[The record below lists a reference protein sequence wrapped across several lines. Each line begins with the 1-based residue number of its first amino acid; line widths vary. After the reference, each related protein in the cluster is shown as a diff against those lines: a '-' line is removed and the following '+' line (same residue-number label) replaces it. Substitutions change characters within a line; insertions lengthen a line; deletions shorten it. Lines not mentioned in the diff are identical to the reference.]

1 MFEQFTRNRVLVYL
15 KKNADYGFQLD
26 NKVKFC
32 KITTIVVT
40 WIDVKLEKSGI
51 I

>member
-1 MFEQFTRNRVLVYL
+1 MYFYL
-15 KKNADYGFQLD
+15 ITVIIISCKKDTIYGFQLD

-40 WIDVKLEKSGI
+40 WIDVKIEKSGI